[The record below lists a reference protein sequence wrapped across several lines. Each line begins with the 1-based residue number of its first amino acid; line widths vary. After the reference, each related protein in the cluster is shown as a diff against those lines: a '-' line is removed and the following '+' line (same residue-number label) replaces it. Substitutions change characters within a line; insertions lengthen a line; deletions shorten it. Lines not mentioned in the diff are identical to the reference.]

1 MQEHIIMSYVG
12 VGPLKFG
19 MTRDEVHQILGAP
32 LSVKKSR
39 FFEESREYWSAKRL
53 QLTFSDTG
61 DGLLEIG
68 LSPNLSNVQLN
79 GLKLFEVPG
88 AYAFKVLHDW
98 DDAPIII
105 AGATIFLKLGLAAG
119 GFLDDDD
126 SDKSVTVFAKGRWD
140 DWPSEEN

>member
-19 MTRDEVHQILGAP
+19 MTRDEVHKILGAP

-39 FFEESREYWSAKRL
+39 FFDESREFWSENGL

-61 DGLLEIG
+61 EGLLEIG
-68 LSPNLSNVQLN
+68 LYPNLPNVQLN

-88 AYAFKVLHDW
+88 AYAFKVLHGW
-98 DDAPIII
+98 DDAPLTRT
-105 AGATIFLKLGLAAG
+105 GATIFLKLGLAAG
-119 GFLDDDD
+119 GFLDDEG
-126 SDKSVTVFAKGRWD
+126 SDKSVVAFTRGRWD
-140 DWPSEEN
+140 E

>member
-1 MQEHIIMSYVG
+1 MREHIIMSYVG

-19 MTRDEVHQILGAP
+19 MTRDEVHQILGEP
-32 LSVKKSR
+32 LSADKSWCS
-39 FFEESREYWSAKRL
+39 EELTEYWSENGL
-53 QLTFSDTG
+53 QLTYSETDER
-61 DGLLEIG
+61 LLEIS
-68 LSPNLSNVQLN
+68 LYPNLPNVQLN

-98 DDAPIII
+98 DDAPLTI
-105 AGATIFLKLGLAAG
+105 AGASIFLKLGLAAG

-126 SDKSVTVFAKGRWD
+126 NDKSVTVFAKGRWD

>member
-19 MTRDEVHQILGAP
+19 MTREEVHQILGAP
-32 LSVKKSR
+32 LSVEKCR
-39 FFEESREYWSAKRL
+39 FLEESTEYWSDNGL

-68 LSPNLSNVQLN
+68 LSPNLPNVQLN

-98 DDAPIII
+98 DDAPLTI

-119 GFLDDDD
+119 GFLHDDDD
-126 SDKSVTVFAKGRWD
+126 DKAIAVFIKGRWD
-140 DWPSEEN
+140 DWPSEET